1 MRGYTRIS
9 VQIICIS
16 LTGRFMPLTKCYKN
30 PRCKGKSSRARRVLS
45 RLLCNHHHNLLFYI
59 SAPHN
64 SPHLLFLAWALASRV
79 EWGLLGRRVCACPS
93 LNSPAAQWPVFISI
107 PESAIIRTPVFRIC
121 PKNLVL
127 QPWES
132 HPSILAVYSSS
143 SLYRHRSPKR
153 SNKPMPPAEV
163 AALASQKLEERSK
176 ADPII

>member
-30 PRCKGKSSRARRVLS
+30 PRCKGKSCRARRVLS

-79 EWGLLGRRVCACPS
+79 EWGLPGRRVCACPS
-93 LNSPAAQWPVFISI
+93 LNSLGRSMAGIYLHSRERHYTNASFSNLPKESRTAAMR
-107 PESAIIRTPVFRIC
+107 E
-121 PKNLVL
+121 
-127 QPWES
+127 
-132 HPSILAVYSSS
+132 PSIHPR
-143 SLYRHRSPKR
+143 SLFFFSL
-153 SNKPMPPAEV
+153 S
-163 AALASQKLEERSK
+163 ASIS
-176 ADPII
+176 